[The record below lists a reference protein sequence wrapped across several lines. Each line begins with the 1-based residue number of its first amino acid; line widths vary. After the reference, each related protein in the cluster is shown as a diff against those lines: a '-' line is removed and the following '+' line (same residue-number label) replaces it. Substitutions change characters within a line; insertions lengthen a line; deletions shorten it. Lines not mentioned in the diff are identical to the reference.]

1 MIKHLLTLIWNQRNG
16 NVWIF
21 LELLLVTAML
31 WVMADSLLVDTY
43 TYRQPIGVDT
53 QHTYLLS
60 YGLTDDATELGIEQ
74 NTQATQ
80 DLLQLLRNLRQCP
93 EVEAVSLSNIAV
105 PYTYSRGWSGLMPVE
120 DTASASYAYRVRYVD
135 LEYFRVFKV
144 KDKEGRPLYDQV
156 LKNPGEIV
164 LSETLDEIFFP
175 EGSGRTQREV
185 KWGPKS
191 TESMKVSAVSAPLK
205 EMDFDTYQPTYYYV
219 WRTEQDFLDEV
230 AENDIRFYDCLFRMK
245 KDYSQQ
251 EMETFLQQE
260 SERLQVGNVYVS
272 SVKPISEYR
281 ADMLKPRLDNQK
293 KKIAMVGFMLVNIF
307 FGIVGTFW
315 LRTQSRRAEIGLRA
329 ALGASKRQLR
339 RELFLEGRLFLLAL
353 TLPFLLIFLVNM
365 LYLDMPDTYR
375 LAYTWWRFLI
385 TLSVSYLLMGG
396 MIYLGIRIP
405 ANKITRMN
413 PAETLHYE

>member
-219 WRTEQDFLDEV
+219 WRTEQDFWDEV

-339 RELFLEGRLFLLAL
+339 RELFLEGLFLLAL

>member
-120 DTASASYAYRVRYVD
+120 DTASTSYAYRVRYVD

-156 LKNPGEIV
+156 LKSPGEIV

-230 AENDIRFYDCLFRMK
+230 AENDIRFYNCLFRMK

-251 EMETFLQQE
+251 EMEAFLQQE

-281 ADMLKPRLDNQK
+281 ADMLKPRWDNQK

-339 RELFLEGRLFLLAL
+339 RELFLEGLFLLAL

>member
-21 LELLLVTAML
+21 LESLLVTAML

-339 RELFLEGRLFLLAL
+339 RELFLEGLFLLAL

>member
-93 EVEAVSLSNIAV
+93 EVEAVSLSSIAV

-175 EGSGRTQREV
+175 EGSGRTRREV
-185 KWGPKS
+185 KWDPKS
-191 TESMKVSAVSAPLK
+191 TESMKVCAVSAPLK

-230 AENDIRFYDCLFRMK
+230 AENDIRLYKCLFRMK

-339 RELFLEGRLFLLAL
+339 RELFLEGLFLLAL

>member
-16 NVWIF
+16 NIWIF

-120 DTASASYAYRVRYVD
+120 DTASISYAYRVRYVD

-164 LSETLDEIFFP
+164 LSDTLDEIFFP

-219 WRTEQDFLDEV
+219 WRTEQNFLNEV
-230 AENDIRFYDCLFRMK
+230 AENDIRLYNCLFRMK

-251 EMETFLQQE
+251 EMEAFLQQE

-339 RELFLEGRLFLLAL
+339 RELFLEGLFLLAL
-353 TLPFLLIFLVNM
+353 TLPFLLIFWVNM

>member
-43 TYRQPIGVDT
+43 AYRQPTGVDT
-53 QHTYLLS
+53 RHTYALS
-60 YGLTDDATELGIEQ
+60 FGLVDDVTELGAERNQ
-74 NTQATQ
+74 QAIQ
-80 DLLQLLRNLRQCP
+80 DLLQLLGNLRQCP

-120 DTASASYAYRVRYVD
+120 DTASISYAYRVRYVD

-219 WRTEQDFLDEV
+219 WRTEQNFLNEV
-230 AENDIRFYDCLFRMK
+230 AENDIRLYNCLFRMK

-251 EMETFLQQE
+251 EMEAFLQQE

-339 RELFLEGRLFLLAL
+339 RELFLEGLFLLAL
-353 TLPFLLIFLVNM
+353 TLPFLLIFWVNM

>member
-16 NVWIF
+16 NIWIF
-21 LELLLVTAML
+21 LELLLVTAIL
-31 WVMADSLLVDTY
+31 WVMADALLVDTY
-43 TYRQPIGVDT
+43 TYRQPVGMDT

-60 YGLTDDATELGIEQ
+60 FGLADDATELGVEQ

-80 DLLQLLRNLRQCP
+80 DLLHLLKNLRQCP
-93 EVEAVSLSNIAV
+93 EVEAVSLSNIAI

-120 DTASASYAYRVRYVD
+120 DTASVSYTYRIRYVD
-135 LEYFRVFKV
+135 PEYFRVFRI
-144 KDKEGRPLYDQV
+144 KDKEGRPLYDQA

-164 LSETLDEIFFP
+164 LTETLDEIFFP
-175 EGSGRTQREV
+175 EGSGRTRREV

-191 TESMKVSAVSAPLK
+191 MESMKVAAVSAPIK
-205 EMDFDTYQPTYYYV
+205 ETDFETYQPAYYYV
-219 WRTEQDFLDEV
+219 WKTEQDFIDEV
-230 AENDIRFYDCLFRMK
+230 KERDIRFYDCLFRMK
-245 KDYSQQ
+245 KAYSSE
-251 EMETFLQQE
+251 EMEAFLQQE
-260 SERLQVGNVYVS
+260 SERLQVGNVYAS

-281 ADMLKPRLDNQK
+281 ADMLKPHWDNQK
-293 KKIAMVGFMLVNIF
+293 KKLALVGFMLVNIF

-339 RELFLEGRLFLLAL
+339 RELFLEGLFLLAL
-353 TLPFLLIFLVNM
+353 TLPFLLIFWVNM

>member
-1 MIKHLLTLIWNQRNG
+1 MIKHFLTLIWNQRNG
-16 NVWIF
+16 NIWIF

-120 DTASASYAYRVRYVD
+120 DTASISYAYRVRYVD

-164 LSETLDEIFFP
+164 LSETLNEIFFP

-219 WRTEQDFLDEV
+219 WRTEQDFLNEV
-230 AENDIRFYDCLFRMK
+230 AENDIRLYNCLFRMK

-251 EMETFLQQE
+251 EMEAFLQQE

-272 SVKPISEYR
+272 SVKPINEYR
-281 ADMLKPRLDNQK
+281 ADMLKPRWDNQK

-339 RELFLEGRLFLLAL
+339 RELFLEGLFLLAL
-353 TLPFLLIFLVNM
+353 TLPFLLIFWVNM

>member
-1 MIKHLLTLIWNQRNG
+1 MIKQLLTLIWNQRNG

-339 RELFLEGRLFLLAL
+339 RELFLEGLFLLAL
-353 TLPFLLIFLVNM
+353 TLPFLLIFWVNM

>member
-16 NVWIF
+16 NIWIF

-120 DTASASYAYRVRYVD
+120 DTASISYAYRVRYVD

-219 WRTEQDFLDEV
+219 WRTEQDFLNEV
-230 AENDIRFYDCLFRMK
+230 AENDIRFYNCLFRMK

-251 EMETFLQQE
+251 EMEAFLQQE

-329 ALGASKRQLR
+329 ALGASKRQLC
-339 RELFLEGRLFLLAL
+339 RELFLEGLFLLAL
-353 TLPFLLIFLVNM
+353 TLPFLLIFWVNM

>member
-135 LEYFRVFKV
+135 LVYFRVFKV

-339 RELFLEGRLFLLAL
+339 RELFLEGLFLLAL

>member
-219 WRTEQDFLDEV
+219 WRTEQDFVDE
-230 AENDIRFYDCLFRMK
+230 EKGGDIRFHNCLFRMK

-251 EMETFLQQE
+251 EMEAFLQQE

-339 RELFLEGRLFLLAL
+339 RELFLEGLFLLAL
-353 TLPFLLIFLVNM
+353 TLPFLLIFWVNM

>member
-205 EMDFDTYQPTYYYV
+205 EMDFDTYQPSYYYV

-230 AENDIRFYDCLFRMK
+230 AENDIRLYNCLFRMK

-339 RELFLEGRLFLLAL
+339 RELFLEGLFLLAL

>member
-21 LELLLVTAML
+21 QELLLVTAML

-191 TESMKVSAVSAPLK
+191 TESMKVCAVSAPLK

-230 AENDIRFYDCLFRMK
+230 AENDIRLYKCLFRMK

-339 RELFLEGRLFLLAL
+339 RELFLEGLFLLAL
-353 TLPFLLIFLVNM
+353 TLPFLLIFWVNM

>member
-74 NTQATQ
+74 NTQVTQ

-339 RELFLEGRLFLLAL
+339 RELFLEGLFLLAL

>member
-339 RELFLEGRLFLLAL
+339 RELFLEGLFLLAL

-375 LAYTWWRFLI
+375 LAYTWWHFLI

>member
-16 NVWIF
+16 NIWIF

-74 NTQATQ
+74 NTQVTQ

-120 DTASASYAYRVRYVD
+120 DTASISYAYRVRYVD

-164 LSETLDEIFFP
+164 LSDTLDEIFFP

-219 WRTEQDFLDEV
+219 WRTEQDFLNEV
-230 AENDIRFYDCLFRMK
+230 AENDIRFYNCLFRMK

-251 EMETFLQQE
+251 EMEAFLQQE

-339 RELFLEGRLFLLAL
+339 RELFLEGLFLLAL
-353 TLPFLLIFLVNM
+353 TLPFLLIFWVNM

>member
-307 FGIVGTFW
+307 FWIVGTFW

-339 RELFLEGRLFLLAL
+339 RELFLEGLFLLAL

>member
-16 NVWIF
+16 NIWIF

-120 DTASASYAYRVRYVD
+120 DTASISYAYRVRYVD

-164 LSETLDEIFFP
+164 LSDTLDEIFFP

-219 WRTEQDFLDEV
+219 WRTEQDFLNEV
-230 AENDIRFYDCLFRMK
+230 AENDIRFYNCLFRMK

-251 EMETFLQQE
+251 EMEAFLQQE

-339 RELFLEGRLFLLAL
+339 RELYLEGLFLLAL
-353 TLPFLLIFLVNM
+353 TLPFLLIFWVNM

>member
-16 NVWIF
+16 NIWIF

-120 DTASASYAYRVRYVD
+120 DTASISYAYRVRYVD

-164 LSETLDEIFFP
+164 LSDTLDEIFFP

-219 WRTEQDFLDEV
+219 WRTEQDFLNEV
-230 AENDIRFYDCLFRMK
+230 AENDIRFYNCLFRMK

-251 EMETFLQQE
+251 EMEAFLQQE

-329 ALGASKRQLR
+329 AVGASKVQLR
-339 RELFLEGRLFLLAL
+339 RELFLEGLFLLAL
-353 TLPFLLIFLVNM
+353 TLPFLLIFWVNM

>member
-16 NVWIF
+16 NIWIF

-120 DTASASYAYRVRYVD
+120 DTASTSYAYRVRYVD

-175 EGSGRTQREV
+175 EGSGRTRREV

-191 TESMKVSAVSAPLK
+191 TESMKVSAVSAPMK

-230 AENDIRFYDCLFRMK
+230 AENDIRFYNCLFRMK
-245 KDYSQQ
+245 KDYSRQ
-251 EMETFLQQE
+251 EMEAFLQKE

-329 ALGASKRQLR
+329 AVGASKAQLR
-339 RELFLEGRLFLLAL
+339 RELFLEGLFLLAL

>member
-16 NVWIF
+16 NIWIF

-43 TYRQPIGVDT
+43 TYRQSIGVDT

-120 DTASASYAYRVRYVD
+120 DTASTSYAYRVRYVD

-144 KDKEGRPLYDQV
+144 RDKEGRPLYDQV
-156 LKNPGEIV
+156 LKNPGEVV

-230 AENDIRFYDCLFRMK
+230 AENDIRFYNCLFRMK

-251 EMETFLQQE
+251 EMEAFLQQE

-281 ADMLKPRLDNQK
+281 ADMLKPRWDNQK

-339 RELFLEGRLFLLAL
+339 RELFLEGLFLLAL

>member
-53 QHTYLLS
+53 RHTYLLS

-251 EMETFLQQE
+251 EMEAFLQQE

-339 RELFLEGRLFLLAL
+339 RELFLEGLFLLAL
-353 TLPFLLIFLVNM
+353 TLPFLLIFWVNM

>member
-53 QHTYLLS
+53 QCTYALS
-60 YGLTDDATELGIEQ
+60 FGLTDDATELDVER
-74 NTQATQ
+74 NNQATQ

-93 EVEAVSLSNIAV
+93 EVEAVSLSSIAV
-105 PYTYSRGWSGLMPVE
+105 PYTNSRGWSGLMPVE

-191 TESMKVSAVSAPLK
+191 TESMKVCAVSAPLK

-230 AENDIRFYDCLFRMK
+230 AENDIRLYNCLFRMK

-281 ADMLKPRLDNQK
+281 ADMLKPRWDNQK

-339 RELFLEGRLFLLAL
+339 RELFLEGLFLLAL

>member
-105 PYTYSRGWSGLMPVE
+105 SYTYSRGWSGLMPVE

-339 RELFLEGRLFLLAL
+339 RELFLEGLFLLAL

>member
-16 NVWIF
+16 NIWIF

-120 DTASASYAYRVRYVD
+120 DTASISYAYRVRYVD

-164 LSETLDEIFFP
+164 LSDTLDEIFFP

-219 WRTEQDFLDEV
+219 WRTEQDFLNEV
-230 AENDIRFYDCLFRMK
+230 AENDIRFYNCLFRMK

-251 EMETFLQQE
+251 EMEAFLQQE

-339 RELFLEGRLFLLAL
+339 RELFLEGLFLLAL

>member
-120 DTASASYAYRVRYVD
+120 DTASTSYAYRVRYVD

-156 LKNPGEIV
+156 LKSPGEIV

-191 TESMKVSAVSAPLK
+191 TESMKVCAVSAPLK

-230 AENDIRFYDCLFRMK
+230 AENDIRLYNCLFRMK

-339 RELFLEGRLFLLAL
+339 RELFLEGLFLLAL

>member
-16 NVWIF
+16 NIWIF

-60 YGLTDDATELGIEQ
+60 FGLTDDATELGIEQ

-93 EVEAVSLSNIAV
+93 EVEAVSLSSIAV
-105 PYTYSRGWSGLMPVE
+105 PYTNSRGWSGLMPVE

-191 TESMKVSAVSAPLK
+191 TESMKVCAVSAPLK

-230 AENDIRFYDCLFRMK
+230 AENDIRLYNCLFRMK

-281 ADMLKPRLDNQK
+281 ADMLKPRWDNQK

-339 RELFLEGRLFLLAL
+339 RELFLEGLFLLAL

>member
-120 DTASASYAYRVRYVD
+120 DTVSASYAYRVRYVD

-339 RELFLEGRLFLLAL
+339 RELFLEGLFLLAL

>member
-164 LSETLDEIFFP
+164 LSETLDEIFLP

-339 RELFLEGRLFLLAL
+339 RELFLEGLFLLAL

>member
-16 NVWIF
+16 NIWIF

-43 TYRQPIGVDT
+43 TYRQSIGVDT

-120 DTASASYAYRVRYVD
+120 DTASVSYAYRVRYVD

-144 KDKEGRPLYDQV
+144 RDKEGRPLYDQV
-156 LKNPGEIV
+156 LKNPGEVV

-230 AENDIRFYDCLFRMK
+230 AENDIRFYNCLFRMK

-251 EMETFLQQE
+251 EMEAFLQQE

-293 KKIAMVGFMLVNIF
+293 KKIALVGFMLVNIF

-339 RELFLEGRLFLLAL
+339 RELFLEGLFLLAL
-353 TLPFLLIFLVNM
+353 TLPLLLVFWANM

-405 ANKITRMN
+405 AGKITRMN

>member
-230 AENDIRFYDCLFRMK
+230 AENDIRFYNCLFRMK

-251 EMETFLQQE
+251 EKEAFLQQE

-339 RELFLEGRLFLLAL
+339 RELFLEGLFLLAL
-353 TLPFLLIFLVNM
+353 TLPFLLIFWVNM

>member
-43 TYRQPIGVDT
+43 TYRQSIGVDT

-120 DTASASYAYRVRYVD
+120 DTASTSYAYRVRYVD

-156 LKNPGEIV
+156 LKSPGEIV

-230 AENDIRFYDCLFRMK
+230 AENDIRFYNCLFRMK

-251 EMETFLQQE
+251 EMEAFLQQE

-339 RELFLEGRLFLLAL
+339 RELFLEGLFLLAL

>member
-1 MIKHLLTLIWNQRNG
+1 MIKHLLTLIWNQRGG
-16 NVWIF
+16 NIWIF
-21 LELLLVTAML
+21 LELLLVTAIL
-31 WVMADSLLVDTY
+31 WVMADALLVDTY
-43 TYRQPIGVDT
+43 TYRQPIGIDT

-60 YGLTDDATELGIEQ
+60 FGLTDDVIEMDIER
-74 NTQATQ
+74 NNQATQ
-80 DLLQLLRNLRQCP
+80 DLLQLLGNLRQCS
-93 EVEAVSLSNIAV
+93 EVEAVCLSRMAV
-105 PYTYSRGWSGLMPVE
+105 PYTYSRGWGVLMPVE
-120 DTASASYAYRVRYVD
+120 DTAGVSYRIRYGD
-135 LEYFRVFKV
+135 LEYFRVFKL

-156 LKNPGEIV
+156 LKNPGKIV

-185 KWGPKS
+185 KWSPES
-191 TESMKVSAVSAPLK
+191 TNSMKVSAVSASQK
-205 EMDFDTYQPTYYYV
+205 ETDFETYQPAYYYV

-230 AENDIRFYDCLFRMK
+230 AGNDIRLYDCLFRMK

-251 EMETFLQQE
+251 EMEAFLQQE
-260 SERLQVGNVYVS
+260 SVRLQVGNVYVS
-272 SVKPISEYR
+272 SIKPISEYR

-293 KKIAMVGFMLVNIF
+293 KKIAMVGFMLANIF

-339 RELFLEGRLFLLAL
+339 RELFLEGLFLLAL
-353 TLPFLLIFLVNM
+353 TLPFLLIFWVNM

-396 MIYLGIRIP
+396 MIYLGIRLP

>member
-16 NVWIF
+16 NIWIF

-120 DTASASYAYRVRYVD
+120 DTASISYAYRVRYVD

-175 EGSGRTQREV
+175 EGSGRTQRKV

-219 WRTEQDFLDEV
+219 WRTEQDFLNEV
-230 AENDIRFYDCLFRMK
+230 AENDIRLYNCLFRMK

-251 EMETFLQQE
+251 EMEAFLQQE

-339 RELFLEGRLFLLAL
+339 RELFLEGLFLLAL
-353 TLPFLLIFLVNM
+353 TLPFLLIFWVNM